1 MISRLRASFS
11 SILSTE
17 PGAALL
23 SIRRTTCD
31 SDGVPFEYS
40 HDLFR
45 ADRTTITVRTPA
57 TARTGR
63 ESARVVSL
71 RTWAR

>member
-1 MISRLRASFS
+1 VAV
-11 SILSTE
+11 E

-23 SIRRTTCD
+23 SITRTTQ
-31 SDGVPFEYS
+31 DGEGRVFEFS

-57 TARTGR
+57 SRARG
-63 ESARVVSL
+63 SAALGRVVQL
-71 RTWAR
+71 RPRRKR